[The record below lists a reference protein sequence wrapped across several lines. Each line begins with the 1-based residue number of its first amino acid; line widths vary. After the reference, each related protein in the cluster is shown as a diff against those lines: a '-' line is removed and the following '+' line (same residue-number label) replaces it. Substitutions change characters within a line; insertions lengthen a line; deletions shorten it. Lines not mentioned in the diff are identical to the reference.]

1 MNRAERRRLKK
12 SGKPEKDPVLQIK
25 TSALESTVK
34 NQVEAKQRE
43 TKQKIIEETIKEVN
57 QQILQRDLEYSLDI
71 DTMILWTLHAH
82 YGWGKKRLE
91 DFYEKLLKEHTR
103 MREYYQIEDLYPER
117 AKLKDECGVDVVELN
132 QRFQHLE
139 TKGDDSANA

>member
-1 MNRAERRRLKK
+1 MNRAERRRAKK
-12 SGKPEKDPVLQIK
+12 AGKPVDKDPVLQIK
-25 TSALESTVK
+25 ASSLGTTVQ
-34 NQVEAKQRE
+34 NHVAAAQRE
-43 TKQKIIEETIKEVN
+43 TKQRIIEETMKEVN

-71 DTMILWTLHAH
+71 DTMILWTLHTH

-103 MREYYQIEDLYPER
+103 MREYYEIDDLYPER

-132 QRFQHLE
+132 ERFKHLE
-139 TKGDDSANA
+139 QKEGE